1 MGQDTQDE
9 NSASSCSDSKSA
21 GAAGSEQYYD
31 PNRVVSPEQLEAFD
45 LLVHP
50 VWIFDFIQRRNRYA
64 NTEGLKLWNSSSL
77 EEFLNRDM
85 SQISPAA
92 EARTQHAQDTVEA
105 GKTVEEQWTFYPK
118 GQAKTVHLT
127 MTGLRLS
134 HEEDHC
140 CILMYAVPLV
150 KQDLLNESLRG
161 VEMLRHLPMA
171 VCQFDLD
178 GNVMFQNPAA
188 QLPASSEDDNRNEED
203 GPEND
208 TMNDAPPSG
217 EITTFNDETDMPQDF
232 TENDEENTPANS
244 ASLPTKNGD
253 FIHRFVNRK
262 VAKEVL
268 QAIRTQDNVNLEAE
282 LRTSHG
288 PQWSAIQL
296 RKTHDPLTSQPVILY
311 SAQDKSDAIEAKR
324 HREASIQKSE
334 FLAIMAHEIRYEYLL
349 PGMLKCTY
357 KDDKD
362 SK

>member
-9 NSASSCSDSKSA
+9 SSTCSGSDSKSA
-21 GAAGSEQYYD
+21 GAGGSEQCYD
-31 PNRVVSPEQLEAFD
+31 PSRVVSPEQLEAFD

-64 NTEGLKLWNSSSL
+64 NTEGLKLWNSPSL

-140 CILMYAVPLV
+140 CIFMYAVPLV
-150 KQDLLNESLRG
+150 KQALLNESLRG

-171 VCQFDLD
+171 VCQFDMD

-188 QLPASSEDDNRNEED
+188 HLPATGADDGSDEED
-203 GPEND
+203 RPEND
-208 TMNDAPPSG
+208 TVNDAPG
-217 EITTFNDETDMPQDF
+217 EITTYNDDTDMPQDF
-232 TENDEENTPANS
+232 PENDEENIPANS
-244 ASLPTKNGD
+244 ASLPTKSGD

-334 FLAIMAHEIRYEYLL
+334 FLAIMAHEIRYESCR
-349 PGMLKCTY
+349 PGFFSCRQKRSVL
-357 KDDKD
+357 
-362 SK
+362 